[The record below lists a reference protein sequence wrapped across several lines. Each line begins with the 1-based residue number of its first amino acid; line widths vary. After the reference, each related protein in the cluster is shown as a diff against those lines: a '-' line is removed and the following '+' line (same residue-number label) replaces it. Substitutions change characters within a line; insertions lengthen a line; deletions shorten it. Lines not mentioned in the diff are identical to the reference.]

1 MQNVGKNLEDG
12 VGFNPRRFP
21 NALPS
26 LSGVAVAAALS
37 FAVQASAQEASQAAP
52 EDRKAFF
59 GEQHIHTSWSV
70 DAWLFGNHT
79 TGPDDALSYARGAT
93 IKHPLGYDITI
104 DKPLDWMGVTDHSE
118 YVGITKQANTPGS
131 SVSKMPQAKPLILAD
146 PNDPADVEKVFNYLV
161 SLVSKPPIKAFMTPE
176 VAGSVWKDN
185 IDIANQHNKPGEFT
199 AFCAYEFTSQY
210 DMRNLHRNVY
220 FRDCAKVPEQPYS
233 ALFSWHPEDLWK
245 WMDEQRAAGNELLAI
260 SHNANLSD
268 GWMYPTDVDSLGRPI
283 DEAYAESRMRNERL
297 IEIKQIKGQS
307 ETHPLLSP
315 NDEFANYEIAS
326 FLIGQPEDS
335 GRVAAIV
342 GSYARQALKDGLT
355 MQDARGYNP
364 FKFGFVGGSDS
375 HNTGAPYRTNNA
387 YAGHGINDGLVQRRL
402 SGHLFTGMDVRTE
415 STAGLSGV
423 WADENTRESLWDAMH
438 RRETFG
444 TSGVWIQVRLFGGW
458 DYSDDL
464 TNDADWVALAYAGG
478 TPMGGDL
485 PAAPS
490 GATAPT
496 FVVWAAKDPDFGSLD
511 RIQIV
516 KGWTKDGQ
524 SFEKVYDV
532 VWSGDREP
540 EPNTGQVPPL
550 PSTVDLTT
558 ATYTNEHGATELIK
572 VWTDPD
578 FDSDLHAFYYAR
590 VLEIPTP
597 RWTTVQAVRLGVDI
611 PDVVPATVQ
620 ERAWSSPIWYAPA
633 TDRTAASDVV
643 TVASLEE
650 SGAAAL
656 TDDELKAL
664 IVGKAIWVRNNV
676 TGEVMKVHYD
686 TSGTFDVNYVGD
698 RALRPSL
705 TGNLAQDSYLA
716 IAKPYTIANDQIS
729 TFVSS
734 TPIGMKVYKVAG
746 TQGGSTQK
754 QHATY
759 YGARSN
765 EFGYANYEILL
776 AGPGNLVELPKN
788 KMDIPTDE
796 QPSYLHLD
804 IEN

>member
-1 MQNVGKNLEDG
+1 ML
-12 VGFNPRRFP
+12 
-21 NALPS
+21 AS
-26 LSGVAVAAALS
+26 LG
-37 FAVQASAQEASQAAP
+37 ASDPGLGQEAA
-52 EDRKAFF
+52 DRKAWF

-79 TGPDDALSYARGAT
+79 TGPDDALKYARGET

-118 YVGITKQANTPGS
+118 YVGITKQANTPGTA
-131 SVSKMPQAKPLILAD
+131 VSKMPQARPLILKD
-146 PNDPADVEKVFNYLV
+146 PNDPADVQKVFNYLV
-161 SLVSKPPIKAFMTPE
+161 SLVSKPPIKAFMTPQ

-185 IDIANQHNKPGEFT
+185 VDIANKHNKPGEFT
-199 AFCAYEFTSQY
+199 AFCSYEFTSQY
-210 DMRNLHRNVY
+210 DLRNLHRNVY

-283 DEAYAESRMRNERL
+283 DAAWAESRTRNERL

-315 NDEFANYEIAS
+315 NDEFANYEIMS

-335 GRVAAIV
+335 GRVPAIV

-355 MQDARGYNP
+355 MQHAKGYNP
-364 FKFGFVGGSDS
+364 FKFGFVAGSDS

-387 YAGHGINDGLVQRRL
+387 FAGHGINDGLVQRRM
-402 SGHLFTGMDVRTE
+402 SGHLFTGMDVRKE
-415 STAGLSGV
+415 STAGLSAV
-423 WADENTRESLWDAMH
+423 WAEENTRESIWDAMH

-444 TSGVWIQVRLFGGW
+444 TSGVWIQVRMFGGW
-458 DYSDDL
+458 DYGEDL
-464 TNDADWVALAYAGG
+464 LQDAEWVAKAYERG

-485 PAAPS
+485 AAAP
-490 GATAPT
+490 ADAKAPS
-496 FVVWAAKDPDFGSLD
+496 FLVWAVKDPDSGNLD

-516 KGWTKDGQ
+516 KGWTKAGQ

-532 VWSGDREP
+532 VWAGDREP
-540 EPNTGQVPPL
+540 APDTGRLPPL

-558 ATYTNEHGATELIK
+558 ATYSDEQGATELFT

-578 FDSDLHAFYYAR
+578 FDPDLNAFYYAR
-590 VLEIPTP
+590 VLEIETP
-597 RWTTVQAVRLGVDI
+597 RWTTVQAVKLGVEL

-620 ERAWSSPIWYAPA
+620 ERAWGSPIWYTSPSDSA
-633 TDRTAASDVV
+633 AASDAV

-650 SGAAAL
+650 SGATAL
-656 TDDELKAL
+656 TDDELAAL
-664 IVGKAIWVRNNV
+664 IVDKAIWIRNNV

-686 TSGTFDVNYVGD
+686 KSGTFDVNYVGS
-698 RALRPSL
+698 RAQMPSL
-705 TGNLAQDSYLA
+705 HGDLPRESYLVLA
-716 IAKPYTIANDQIS
+716 RPYTIADGQIN

-734 TPIGMKVYKVAG
+734 TPIGMKVYKTAG
-746 TQGGSTQK
+746 AQGGNTHK
-754 QHATY
+754 EHATY

-765 EFGYANYEILL
+765 EFGYANYEVLL
-776 AGPGNLVELPKN
+776 KGPGNLVDLPKD
-788 KMDIPTDE
+788 KMDIPAGE
-796 QPSYLHLD
+796 QPKYLH
-804 IEN
+804 ETVEQ